1 MASNFRIERV
11 LKSCGGIANGKRI
24 SDKSKLIMIHECKR
38 INYEIF
44 IYIIYLDVDYFQRGL
59 VFVVD
64 IFVKFRYHNPPPL

>member
-1 MASNFRIERV
+1 
-11 LKSCGGIANGKRI
+11 
-24 SDKSKLIMIHECKR
+24 MIHECKR

-64 IFVKFRYHNPPPL
+64 IFVKFRYHNPPPPLKKIKTNNKTKQNEKKVVQNYLTS

>member
-1 MASNFRIERV
+1 
-11 LKSCGGIANGKRI
+11 
-24 SDKSKLIMIHECKR
+24 MIHECKR

-64 IFVKFRYHNPPPL
+64 IFVKFRYHNPPPFKKNKNQQQNKTKWKKKLYKIT